1 MTRFPSEQFYR
12 SLLFGIKMA
21 EANRPPS
28 RNADIQTDVTDDF
41 PPLFQDRANKQV
53 RSNEKSRHT
62 KLITGIEKHRSE
74 LGSRTELKF
83 MRKNLAN
90 QLEECIRAHNIFWSS
105 STQRLIP
112 VNDWVTNLEQVTTAC
127 YARIDDY
134 IRNVPRAP
142 STASSIHSL
151 VSLPSHLSES
161 KNSTHF
167 PDSHH
172 SSIISISPSQKT
184 TRVLTRELAEE
195 KVARQNLQCELQRLQ
210 ATIAQIDQQY
220 ANEAIMR
227 TQTINGIAED
237 NRNLAAWL
245 KERNEAL
252 AKEQQERQNLEA
264 TLKTDLR
271 NQQRLLEDEK
281 RSCKRKKFSFNESWR
296 FALANSLRLSTKN

>member
-1 MTRFPSEQFYR
+1 
-12 SLLFGIKMA
+12 
-21 EANRPPS
+21 
-28 RNADIQTDVTDDF
+28 
-41 PPLFQDRANKQV
+41 
-53 RSNEKSRHT
+53 
-62 KLITGIEKHRSE
+62 
-74 LGSRTELKF
+74 

-90 QLEECIRAHNIFWSS
+90 QLEECIRAHNIFRWSL
-105 STQRLIP
+105 TQRLIP
-112 VNDWVTNLEQVTTAC
+112 ENDWVTNLEQVTTAC

-142 STASSIHSL
+142 SAASSIHSL

-184 TRVLTRELAEE
+184 TLVLTREFAEE
-195 KVARQNLQCELQRLQ
+195 KVACQNLQCELQRLQ
-210 ATIAQIDQQY
+210 ATITQINQQY
-220 ANEAIMR
+220 TDEAILR

-237 NRNLAAWL
+237 NRNLATWL

-252 AKEQQERQNLEA
+252 AKEQQKRPYLEA
-264 TLKTDLR
+264 SLKNDLR

-281 RSCKRKKFSFNESWR
+281 MSRQTDKNQFQRELEDRISELTTSFDKK
-296 FALANSLRLSTKN
+296 